1 MSEEDSSQ
9 ETGAMEASKSEKAV
23 WSDPQRRGDKQPLV
37 RIYKLDFFIMPIACK
52 STCSFFWGGGA
63 GRKDGLQICSPFGA
77 ILPYITVTDV
87 AVQLGFTSIKRSR
100 LLKPVCESQE
110 GGEEEGGD
118 GGEEG

>member
-52 STCSFFWGGGA
+52 STCSFFGGG
-63 GRKDGLQICSPFGA
+63 
-77 ILPYITVTDV
+77 
-87 AVQLGFTSIKRSR
+87 
-100 LLKPVCESQE
+100 
-110 GGEEEGGD
+110 
-118 GGEEG
+118 GGEEGRPTNLLTIWRHSALHNSHRRGCATWLYFHQAQQIVEASV